1 MTFIK
6 KVSKHFGIQ
15 DSETNF
21 NWYEIDMAKKTQQLD
36 ITLEDKD
43 WRMWKTLTNKSVCK
57 YLKDPS
63 AVFLLGLK
71 SACNVHQ

>member
-1 MTFIK
+1 
-6 KVSKHFGIQ
+6 
-15 DSETNF
+15 
-21 NWYEIDMAKKTQQLD
+21 MAKKTQQLD

-43 WRMWKTLTNKSVCK
+43 WRMWKTLTNKAVCK